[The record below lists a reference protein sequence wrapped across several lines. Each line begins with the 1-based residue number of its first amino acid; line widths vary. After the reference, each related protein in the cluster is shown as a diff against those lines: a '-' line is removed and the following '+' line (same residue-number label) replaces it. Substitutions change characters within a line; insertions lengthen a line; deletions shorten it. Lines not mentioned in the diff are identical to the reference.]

1 MTQDQVFV
9 PKTRSELRLPP
20 LDPAKDD
27 LLGINVS
34 DQVMEEMWEAIGDS
48 PMSAALWGSLQL
60 VRVSIKKK
68 RRCCAWF

>member
-9 PKTRSELRLPP
+9 PKTRSELKLPP

-34 DQVMEEMWEAIGDS
+34 DQVMQEMWEAIGDS
-48 PMSAALWGSLQL
+48 PMSAALWGALQL
-60 VRVSIKKK
+60 VCILVN
-68 RRCCAWF
+68 AN